1 LKPSPAWR
9 VDPEPDRVEEKIEK
23 GKTRLIRHVDP
34 VTRQDLVKNR
44 VVTRCLFF
52 FTKMMSF

>member
-34 VTRQDLVKNR
+34 VTRQDLVKNL
-44 VVTRCLFF
+44 VVTR
-52 FTKMMSF
+52 